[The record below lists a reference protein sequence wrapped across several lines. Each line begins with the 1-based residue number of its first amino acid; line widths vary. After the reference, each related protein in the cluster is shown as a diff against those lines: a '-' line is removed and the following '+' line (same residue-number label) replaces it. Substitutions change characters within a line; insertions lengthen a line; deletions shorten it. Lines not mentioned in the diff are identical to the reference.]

1 MASAL
6 AHVALGVLLGLMATP
21 FASPAPAAI
30 QVDLL
35 SSLPGQRAAATPR
48 KKRPA
53 AAPAKSAPKPEVRPK
68 KIVLP
73 ANPSPSPRRPRPEP
87 QREYAYDDALASL
100 RDELGE
106 TLEEE
111 DEAQKGES
119 SENTAEASRG
129 VALDRDTAAWMLAT
143 RRHVRSVWVTPPE
156 FLERPLRTE
165 LRVAVLSD
173 GSVGGAPEVVVSSGD
188 PFWDDNAVRAIL
200 NASPLPPPP
209 KAGEWRLR
217 FTPKGVR

>member
-6 AHVALGVLLGLMATP
+6 AHVVIGVFFGLAATP

-35 SSLPGQRAAATPR
+35 GSLPSPRAAAKPR
-48 KKRPA
+48 TKRPA
-53 AAPAKSAPKPEVRPK
+53 AAPAKSPPKPTVLPK

-73 ANPSPSPRRPRPEP
+73 QNPSPSPRRPRPEP
-87 QREYAYDDALASL
+87 PKQYAYDDALASL

-106 TLEEE
+106 SLDEES
-111 DEAQKGES
+111 DAQDSEPGE
-119 SENTAEASRG
+119 AEAAASQG
-129 VALDRDTAAWMLAT
+129 MALDRDTAAWMLAT

-165 LRVAVLSD
+165 LSVVVLSD
-173 GSVGGAPEVVVSSGD
+173 GSVAGAPDVVVSSGD
-188 PFWDDNAVRAIL
+188 PYWDDNAVRAIL
-200 NASPLPPPP
+200 NASPLPSPP
-209 KAGEWRLR
+209 KAGQWRLR